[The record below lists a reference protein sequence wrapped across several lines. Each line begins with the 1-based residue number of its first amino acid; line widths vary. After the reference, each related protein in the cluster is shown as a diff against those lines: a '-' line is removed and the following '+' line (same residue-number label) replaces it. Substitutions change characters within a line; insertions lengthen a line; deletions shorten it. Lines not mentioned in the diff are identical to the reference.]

1 MRYIINSQF
10 ALSRSPE
17 GPLADHI
24 VSFAQFL
31 SEQGYGLFSMRNQVL
46 LAACFSRWLGQ
57 NEVGVHSIC
66 AEQSARYLR
75 YRARYQRPK
84 KGDRPAFRHLLDFL
98 RREGLIPPELAQ
110 ERRLTPAEQ
119 HVESYVQ
126 HLRRARALAEPTIIN
141 YVPFIRAFL
150 KDCFGRGPIAFS
162 RLRAG
167 DVVRFVRHQAPRMH
181 VKRAKSLTTALRS
194 FFQYLRLRGEITADR
209 AAAVPAVANW
219 SMSAIPRGITP
230 GAVRKL
236 LDSVDRRTTT
246 GRRDYAILLLLA
258 RLGLRSGEVVSL
270 ELDDID
276 WTAGQL
282 SVRGKG
288 GHRSE
293 LPLSADVGKAIAA
306 YLQQGRP
313 RSTSRRVFLRTK
325 APIDGFRGSSSLG
338 CVVRRSLK
346 RAGVDAPTTGS
357 HQFRHGLATE
367 MLRQGA
373 SLNEIGEV
381 LGHHHPQTTTIYAK
395 VALKALR
402 TLALP
407 WPGDAR

>member
-31 SEQGYGLFSMRNQVL
+31 SEQGYGLCSLRNQVL

-84 KGDRPAFRHLLDFL
+84 KGDRAAFRHLLDFL
-98 RREGLIPPELAQ
+98 GREGLIPPELAR

-119 HVESYVQ
+119 CVESYVQ
-126 HLRRARALAEPTIIN
+126 HLGRARALAEPTIIN
-141 YVPFIRAFL
+141 YVPSIRAFL

-167 DVVRFVRHQAPRMH
+167 DVVRFVRYQAPRMH
-181 VKRAKSLTTALRS
+181 VKRAKTLTTALRS
-194 FFQYLRLRGEITADR
+194 FFQYLRLRGEITADL

-219 SMSAIPRGITP
+219 SMSAIPRGIAP
-230 GAVRKL
+230 AAVRKL
-236 LDSVDRRTTT
+236 LDSVDRRTAT

-306 YLQQGRP
+306 YLQRGRP

-325 APIDGFRGSSSLG
+325 APIDSFRGSSSLG

-346 RAGVDAPTTGS
+346 RAGVDAPTTGA

-373 SLNEIGEV
+373 SLDEIGEV

>member
-31 SEQGYGLFSMRNQVL
+31 SEQGYGLVSMRNQVL

-57 NEVGVHSIC
+57 NEVGAHSIC

-84 KGDRPAFRHLLDFL
+84 KGDRAAFQHLLDFL
-98 RREGLIPPELAQ
+98 RREGLIPPELAR

-150 KDCFGRGPIAFS
+150 KDCFGRRPIAFS

-167 DVVRFVRHQAPRMH
+167 DVVRVVRHQAPRMH
-181 VKRAKSLTTALRS
+181 AKRAKILTTALRS
-194 FFQYLRLRGEITADR
+194 FLQYLRLRGDITAAL

-230 GAVRKL
+230 ADVRKL
-236 LDSVDRRTTT
+236 LDSVDRRTAT

-288 GHRSE
+288 GQRSE

-306 YLQQGRP
+306 YLRRGRP

-346 RAGVDAPTTGS
+346 RAGVDAPTTGA

>member
-1 MRYIINSQF
+1 MRSECIAS
-10 ALSRSPE
+10 ALSNQR
-17 GPLADHI
+17 GIYDIALDTN
-24 VSFAQFL
+24 AQRR
-31 SEQGYGLFSMRNQVL
+31 GT
-46 LAACFSRWLGQ
+46 A
-57 NEVGVHSIC
+57 
-66 AEQSARYLR
+66 
-75 YRARYQRPK
+75 
-84 KGDRPAFRHLLDFL
+84 AFRHLLDFL
-98 RREGLIPPELAQ
+98 RREGLIPPELER
-110 ERRLTPAEQ
+110 ERRLTPADQ

-167 DVVRFVRHQAPRMH
+167 DVVRFVQHQAPRMH

-194 FFQYLRLRGEITADR
+194 FLQYLRLRGDITADL

-230 GAVRKL
+230 AAVRKL
-236 LDSVDRRTTT
+236 LDSVDRRTAT

-306 YLQQGRP
+306 YLRRGRP

-338 CVVRRSLK
+338 CVVRRSLE
-346 RAGVDAPTTGS
+346 RAGVDAPTTGA

-373 SLNEIGEV
+373 SLDEIGEV